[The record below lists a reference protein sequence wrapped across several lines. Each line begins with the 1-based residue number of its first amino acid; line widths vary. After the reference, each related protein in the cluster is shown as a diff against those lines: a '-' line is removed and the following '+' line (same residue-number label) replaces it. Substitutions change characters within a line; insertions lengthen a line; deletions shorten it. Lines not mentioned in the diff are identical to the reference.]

1 MSIEII
7 LSPSLQPLAGNAPSV
22 NVEGKTLGECLD
34 ALMQKHPQLKDALL
48 DDNRVLRKDYMI
60 FINGENAY
68 VEEISRPVK
77 EGDKIHLMTFFVG
90 G

>member
-7 LSPSLQPLAGNAPSV
+7 LSPSLQPMTGNAPSMK
-22 NVEGKTLGECLD
+22 VEGKTLGECLD
-34 ALMQKHPQLKDALL
+34 DLMLKYPQLKAVLL
-48 DDNRVLRKDYMI
+48 DDNQELRKDYMV

-68 VEEISRPVK
+68 MEELPRPVK
-77 EGDKIHLMTFFVG
+77 EGDIIHLMTFFVG